1 MFCRFVSG
9 FGVPVSV
16 FDSQKET
23 TRECPRVCFSCV
35 LITCNGLA
43 CSLQS
48 HLCRSLQFLSL
59 LQLKNARN
67 KKRNG
72 LHTPRE
78 GRFRELGPIILFF
91 VYVFFVS
98 CYFWSASYGLTV
110 KGWPTKK
117 WQDLLTICHF
127 CPLRLCKLVFGCLL
141 FAGVCGFIRTQGR
154 KTYGKCSKYPW
165 GDLGAWGIGEAIS
178 FLIYSSKYAKRM
190 CKNIGSQ
197 WICRNKLILKLLGKT
212 LQPTHLQ
219 TL

>member
-1 MFCRFVSG
+1 MCHFVSG

-23 TRECPRVCFSCV
+23 TRECPRVCFFLC
-35 LITCNGLA
+35 LNH
-43 CSLQS
+43 LQWV
-48 HLCRSLQFLSL
+48 SL
-59 LQLKNARN
+59 LFAISPLQIFAVSFLVAVKKTQET

-98 CYFWSASYGLTV
+98 CYGLTV

-117 WQDLLTICHF
+117 WQDLTICHF

-165 GDLGAWGIGEAIS
+165 GRLRGLGH
-178 FLIYSSKYAKRM
+178 R
-190 CKNIGSQ
+190 
-197 WICRNKLILKLLGKT
+197 
-212 LQPTHLQ
+212 
-219 TL
+219 